1 MAMRMTTPHRNDCA
15 VRRGSVRTRA
25 GVPAGAAR
33 RGAVVA
39 AASSALLVLAACGS
53 SSPSSSSGSSAPGVT
68 STSILFG
75 QTVPKTGPAALYGES
90 TAGVQAYFDYVNAHG
105 GVHGRKLK
113 LISLDDQYEPPVA
126 LQDTRTLVN
135 TDNVFAEVAVNGTAT
150 TEANLT
156 VLDPANVPTIGI
168 QTGATVF
175 SGTLRKNLF
184 NVWPSYLTEGKLLG
198 TFAQSLHISKV
209 GVLYQNDD
217 FGTSLLQGVKN
228 SGLSPALSIPYDP
241 TQTDFS
247 PQAAQF
253 KAAGVG
259 AVIILA
265 IPGPTTDFLNAL
277 NSINFKPV
285 RIMSQ
290 VSAIPQMFSTAPQ
303 EFPGSYIG
311 AFIPP
316 LSGSAATSNAQ
327 VQAFL
332 SAMSTYQPGKPASVF
347 AAWGWT
353 EAQVAVAGLKA
364 VNGSLTRDSYEAALN
379 TLSNFQTLGG
389 TISYSS
395 SNHGGIA
402 HMFVVKAEGGHRVPI
417 S

>member
-1 MAMRMTTPHRNDCA
+1 MSMRIVQQTRCGLARHAA
-15 VRRGSVRTRA
+15 VL
-25 GVPAGAAR
+25 
-33 RGAVVA
+33 AVS
-39 AASSALLVLAACGS
+39 AASALALAACGGTS
-53 SSPSSSSGSSAPGVT
+53 SSATSGASAPGVT
-68 STSILFG
+68 STSILLG

-113 LISLDDQYEPPVA
+113 LISLNDQYEPPVA

-135 TDNVFAEVAVNGTAT
+135 TDHVFAEVAVNGTAT
-150 TEANLT
+150 TQADIT
-156 VLDPANVPTIGI
+156 VLDPANVPVVGL

-175 SGTLRKNLF
+175 AGTLRNNLY

-198 TFAQSLHISKV
+198 SYAQSLHITKV

-228 SGLSPALSIPYDP
+228 SGLTPTLSIPYDP

-253 KAAGVG
+253 KAAHVG

-277 NSINFKPV
+277 NAVSFKPV
-285 RIMSQ
+285 RLMSQ
-290 VSAIPQMFSTAPQ
+290 VSAIPQMFQTAPQ

-316 LSGSAATSNAQ
+316 LSGSTNPQ
-327 VQAFL
+327 VKTFL
-332 SAMSTYQPGKPASVF
+332 SAMSTYQPGKPASAF

-364 VNGSLTRDSYEAALN
+364 IKGSITRDSYEAALN
-379 TLSNFQTLGG
+379 SLHGLQTLGG
-389 TISYSS
+389 VIDYSS
-395 SNHGGIA
+395 TDHSGIA
-402 HMFVVKAEGGHRVPI
+402 HMFMVKAQGGHRV
-417 S
+417 SVAGG

>member
-1 MAMRMTTPHRNDCA
+1 MLVPGISTPRPG
-15 VRRGSVRTRA
+15 RYTRC
-25 GVPAGAAR
+25 
-33 RGAVVA
+33 GAVLAISSA
-39 AASSALLVLAACGS
+39 AALLLAACAGSASGTGIGS
-53 SSPSSSSGSSAPGVT
+53 STPGVT

-105 GVHGRKLK
+105 GVHGHKLK
-113 LISLDDQYEPPVA
+113 LISLDDQYQPPVA

-135 TDNVFAEVAVNGTAT
+135 TDKVFAEVAVNGSAT
-150 TEANLT
+150 TEANIT
-156 VLDPANVPTIGI
+156 VLGPANVPLIGP
-168 QTGATVF
+168 QTGATIF
-175 SGTLRKNLF
+175 AGTFRKFLY

-198 TFAQSLHISKV
+198 SYAQSLHLTRV

-217 FGTSLLQGVKN
+217 FGKSLYQGVKN
-228 SGLSPALSIPYDP
+228 SGLSPALAISYDP

-253 KAAGVG
+253 KAAGVQ

-277 NSINFKPV
+277 NAVNFKPV
-285 RIMSQ
+285 RLLSQ
-290 VSAIPQMFSTAPQ
+290 VSAIPQMFNTAPQ

-316 LSGSAATSNAQ
+316 LTGSSNPQ

-332 SAMSTYQPGKPASVF
+332 SAMSKYQPGKPPSVF

-364 VNGSLTRDSYEAALN
+364 IKGTITRDSYEAALN
-379 TLSNFQTLGG
+379 SLHNLPTLGG

-395 SNHGGIA
+395 TSHTGIK
-402 HMFVVKAEGGHRVPI
+402 HMFMVKAEGGHRVLLAGG
-417 S
+417 

>member
-1 MAMRMTTPHRNDCA
+1 MEVHIAGREPSGRGARNA
-15 VRRGSVRTRA
+15 VIL
-25 GVPAGAAR
+25 AGAS
-33 RGAVVA
+33 VL
-39 AASSALLVLAACGS
+39 ALTLAACGG
-53 SSPSSSSGSSAPGVT
+53 SSSGNSGTAGGASAPGVT
-68 STSILFG
+68 ANSILFG
-75 QTVPKTGPAALYGES
+75 QTVPKTGPAALYGQS
-90 TAGVQAYFDYVNAHG
+90 TAGVQAYFGYVNAHG
-105 GVHGRKLK
+105 GVSGHRLK
-113 LISLDDQYEPPVA
+113 LTSLDDQYQPPVA

-150 TEANLT
+150 TEADIT
-156 VLDPANVPTIGI
+156 VLGPANVPLIGC
-168 QTGATVF
+168 QTGASAF
-175 SGTLRKNLF
+175 AGTFRKFLY
-184 NVWPSYLTEGKLLG
+184 NVWPSYLTEGKMLG
-198 TFAQSLHISKV
+198 AFAQSQHLTKV

-217 FGTSLLQGVKN
+217 FGKSLYQGVQN
-228 SGLSPALSIPYDP
+228 SGLKATVAIPYDP

-247 PQAAQF
+247 PQAAQL
-253 KAAGVG
+253 KAAQVD

-277 NSINFKPV
+277 NAVNFQPV

-290 VSAIPQMFSTAPQ
+290 VSAIPQMFQTAPQ

-316 LSGSAATSNAQ
+316 LTNSTNPQAQ
-327 VQAFL
+327 TFL
-332 SAMSTYQPGKPASVF
+332 SAMAKYQPGAPASVF

-364 VNGSLTRDSYEAALN
+364 IKGPITRDSFEAALN
-379 TLSNFQTLGG
+379 SLSGLTTLGG

-395 SNHGGIA
+395 TDHSGVSQ
-402 HMFVVKAEGGHRVPI
+402 MFVVKAEGGQLVPV

>member
-1 MAMRMTTPHRNDCA
+1 MLVLGITTLRPARSARRRA
-15 VRRGSVRTRA
+15 VLA
-25 GVPAGAAR
+25 IVPAA
-33 RGAVVA
+33 
-39 AASSALLVLAACGS
+39 ALLLAACGT
-53 SSPSSSSGSSAPGVT
+53 SGSGTGSGGSAAPGVT

-90 TAGVQAYFDYVNAHG
+90 TAGVLAYFDYVNAHG

-113 LISLDDQYEPPVA
+113 LTSLDDQYEPPVA
-126 LQDTRTLVN
+126 LQDTRTLVD
-135 TDNVFAEVAVNGTAT
+135 TDKVFAEVAVNGTAT
-150 TEANLT
+150 TQADLT
-156 VLDPANVPTIGI
+156 VLDPANVPIVGI

-175 SGTLRKNLF
+175 TGTFRKNLY

-198 TFAQSLHISKV
+198 SYAQTLHLSKV

-217 FGTSLLQGVKN
+217 FGKSLLQGVKN
-228 SGLSPALSIPYDP
+228 SGLSPALAISYDP
-241 TQTDFS
+241 NQTDFS

-253 KAAGVG
+253 KAAKVDS
-259 AVIILA
+259 VIILA

-277 NSINFKPV
+277 NSVGFKPV

-316 LSGSAATSNAQ
+316 LTGSSNPQ
-327 VQAFL
+327 VKAFL
-332 SAMSTYQPGKPASVF
+332 SAMSTYQRGKPPSVF

-364 VNGSLTRDSYEAALN
+364 IKGTVTRDSYEAALN
-379 TLSNFQTLGG
+379 TVHNLQTLGG
-389 TISYSS
+389 TITYSGTS
-395 SNHGGIA
+395 HPGVQ
-402 HMFVVKAEGGHRVPI
+402 HMFMVKAVGGNRVPVAGG
-417 S
+417 

>member
-1 MAMRMTTPHRNDCA
+1 
-15 VRRGSVRTRA
+15 
-25 GVPAGAAR
+25 
-33 RGAVVA
+33 
-39 AASSALLVLAACGS
+39 
-53 SSPSSSSGSSAPGVT
+53 VT
-68 STSILFG
+68 STSITFG

-90 TAGVQAYFDYVNAHG
+90 TAGVLAYFDYVNAHG

-113 LISLDDQYEPPVA
+113 LISLNDQYEPPVA
-126 LQDTRTLVN
+126 LQDTKTLVQ

-150 TEANLT
+150 SEADLT
-156 VLDPANVPTIGI
+156 VLGPANVPTVGL

-175 SGTLRKNLF
+175 SGTLRPYLY

-198 TFAQSLHISKV
+198 NYAQQLHLTKV

-217 FGTSLLQGVKN
+217 FGKSLLQGVLN
-228 SGLSPALSIPYDP
+228 SGLKPALSISYDP

-247 PQAAQF
+247 AQAAQL
-253 KAAGVG
+253 KSAKVD
-259 AVIILA
+259 AVIVLA

-277 NSINFKPV
+277 AAINFTPV
-285 RIMSQ
+285 RLMSQ

-316 LSGSAATSNAQ
+316 LTETSNSQ

-332 SAMSTYQPGKPASVF
+332 SAMAQYQPGKPASVF

-364 VNGSLTRDSYEAALN
+364 IKGTITRDSYEAALN
-379 TLSNFQTLGG
+379 SLSSLATLGG
-389 TISYSS
+389 AVSYSS
-395 SNHGGIA
+395 TSHTGIQ
-402 HMFVVKAEGGHRVPI
+402 HMFMVIAKNGHRLRVT

>member
-1 MAMRMTTPHRNDCA
+1 MLV
-15 VRRGSVRTRA
+15 VRRVVKQSTSGH
-25 GVPAGAAR
+25 AAR
-33 RGAVVA
+33 RVAVLA
-39 AASSALLVLAACGS
+39 AAPAAALVLAACGAS
-53 SSPSSSSGSSAPGVT
+53 TNSAASGTGSGSSAPGVT
-68 STSILFG
+68 SNSILFG

-90 TAGVQAYFDYVNAHG
+90 TAGAQAYFDYVNAHG
-105 GVHGRKLK
+105 GVHGRRVK
-113 LISLDDQYEPPVA
+113 LISLDDQYQPPVA

-135 TDNVFAEVAVNGTAT
+135 TDKVFAEVAVNGTAT
-150 TEANLT
+150 TQADIT
-156 VLDPANVPTIGI
+156 VLDPANVPVIGV

-175 SGTLRKNLF
+175 AGTLRKNLY
-184 NVWPSYLTEGKLLG
+184 NVWPSYLTEGNLLG
-198 TFAQSLHISKV
+198 SFAQSLHVSKV

-217 FGTSLLQGVKN
+217 FGKSLLQGVTN
-228 SGLSPALSIPYDP
+228 SGLRPTMSVSYDP

-253 KAAGVG
+253 KAAHVG

-277 NSINFKPV
+277 NSVNFKPV

-316 LSGSAATSNAQ
+316 LANSTDPQ
-327 VQAFL
+327 VKSFL
-332 SAMSTYQPGKPASVF
+332 SAMSAYQPGAPASVF

-353 EAQVAVAGLKA
+353 EAQVAVAGLK
-364 VNGSLTRDSYEAALN
+364 VVKGTLTRDSYEAALN
-379 TLSNFQTLGG
+379 TLSSLQTLGG
-389 TISYSS
+389 SVSYSS
-395 SNHGGIA
+395 SNHSGIS
-402 HMFVVKAEGGHRVPI
+402 HMFMVKAQGGNLV
-417 S
+417 SVTG